1 MFQNFFK
8 NPTEQQQKQRHLNET
23 TTITKQQHLKITKHL
38 QKQRHLK
45 TTTTT
50 TVCVTYLSNKARVHQ
65 RVQTDRQT
73 HGDIVERRQNLS
85 TIPVDRFEDQ
95 THMAVGMWEWGERGH
110 YLVDRNLEN
119 NRCANFR

>member
-1 MFQNFFK
+1 MEKTIFK

-45 TTTTT
+45 TTTT